1 MSKLFMTKEAIFKIL
16 LDWNFWQK
24 DIETGVPRKFYIDKL
39 KSFLKSGQII
49 TITGARRSGKSFIMR
64 QLAKSLISEGIPSNN
79 ILIINFEDP
88 RFPKLDA
95 EFLGRIYETYLEF
108 VKPNGKPF
116 VFLDEAQEVENW
128 EKWARSFHELK
139 KGNLV
144 LSGSNANLLSKE
156 LGTLL
161 TGRHLDLTVLPLS
174 FGEFLQFR
182 GLSVKNNMETLANE
196 IAIKGFLRDYLEY
209 GGFPEAVLREN
220 KKEILLTYFD
230 DLIEKDLIRRHKI
243 RKGDKLK
250 ELLRFY
256 FSNISSPITF
266 GSAEKFLGISAD
278 TIQKFSNAMENSYLL
293 FFNKRF
299 SFKVKEQEQSPRKI
313 YAIDPGLANV
323 VGFKFSENLGK
334 TAENAV
340 YLELLHR
347 AISNPGIEIYYWK
360 DEQHREV
367 DFVVKEKTAIKRLIQ
382 ATWDIQQP
390 KTKEREV
397 KSLLKGMEA
406 LNQKE
411 GMVINSEIEGEEKV
425 NGKTIRFVPLWKW
438 LLISN

>member
-1 MSKLFMTKEAIFKIL
+1 MTKEDIFKIL

-24 DIETGVPRKFYIDKL
+24 DIETGEPRKFYIDKL
-39 KSFLKSGQII
+39 KSFMKSGQVI

-64 QLAKSLISEGIPSNN
+64 QLAKSLVSGGIHAKN

-88 RFPKLDA
+88 RFPKLDT

-139 KGNLV
+139 KGNLI
-144 LSGSNANLLSKE
+144 LSGSNAKLLSKE

-182 GLSVKNNMETLANE
+182 GLSVKNKMEMFANE
-196 IAIKGFLRDYLEY
+196 IAIKGLLRDYLEY
-209 GGFPEAVLREN
+209 GGFPEAALREN

-230 DLIEKDLIRRHKI
+230 DLIEKDLIRRYKI
-243 RKGDKLK
+243 RKGEKLK

-278 TIQKFSNAMENSYLL
+278 TIQKFSSAMENSYLL

-340 YLELLHR
+340 YLELFR
-347 AISNPGIEIYYWK
+347 GAISNPDIEIYYWK

-367 DFVVKEKTAIKRLIQ
+367 DFVVKEKTAIKHLIQ
-382 ATWDIQQP
+382 AAWDIQQP

-411 GMVINSEIEGEEKV
+411 GIVINSEIEGEEKV
-425 NGKTIRFVPLWKW
+425 NGKTIKFVPLWKW
-438 LLISN
+438 LLINV

>member
-1 MSKLFMTKEAIFKIL
+1 MTKEAIFKIL

-24 DIETGVPRKFYIDKL
+24 DIQIGTPRKFYIDRL
-39 KSFLKSGQII
+39 KSLLNSGQII

-64 QLAKSLISEGIPSNN
+64 QLAKSLVDGGIPAHN

-88 RFPKLDA
+88 RFPKLDT
-95 EFLGRIYETYLEF
+95 EFLDRIYETYLEF
-108 VKPNGKPF
+108 VKPNGKPHI
-116 VFLDEAQEVENW
+116 FLDEVQGVEHW
-128 EKWARSFHELK
+128 EKWVRSFHELR

-144 LSGSNANLLSKE
+144 LSGSNAKLLSRE

-182 GLSVKNNMETLANE
+182 GLSAKNKMEALANE
-196 IAIKGFLRDYLEY
+196 IAIKGYLRDYLEY
-209 GGFPEAVLREN
+209 GGFPEVALREN
-220 KKEILLTYFD
+220 KKEILLTYFN
-230 DLIEKDLIRRHKI
+230 DLIEKDLIRRHNI
-243 RKGDKLK
+243 RKGEKLK

-266 GSAEKFLGISAD
+266 GSVEKFLGISAD

-323 VGFKFSENLGK
+323 IGFKFSENIGK
-334 TAENAV
+334 LAENAV
-340 YLELLHR
+340 YLKLLHM
-347 AISNPGIEIYYWK
+347 AISNPDIEIYYWK
-360 DEQHREV
+360 DDQHREV
-367 DFVVKEKTAIKRLIQ
+367 DFIVKERTDVTHCIQ
-382 ATWDIQQP
+382 VAWDIQQL
-390 KTKEREV
+390 KTKEREI
-397 KSLLKGMEA
+397 KSLLRGMEA
-406 LNQKE
+406 LKKNE
-411 GMVINSEIEGEEKV
+411 GIVINSEIEGEEKV
-425 NGKTIRFVPLWKW
+425 DGKTIKFVPLWKW
-438 LLISN
+438 LLIT